1 MVKSVNFLKYGVM
14 KNFRRIP
21 GVDTNHLSSELQIC
35 KGIPLS
41 LMKGINS
48 MEMER
53 TILWVIE
60 RNLLQVQVEPEI
72 FPSLVFLPYKRDKL
86 LSTAQNIK
94 KETRADA
101 DEKTS
106 VMIYLFLN
114 PKAFITQSIL
124 KLENSCTWKKE
135 LVIGESKRF

>member
-21 GVDTNHLSSELQIC
+21 GVDTNHLSSELQIY

-53 TILWVIE
+53 TIMWVIE

-72 FPSLVFLPYKRDKL
+72 FPDLVSIFTLQKRQTPIHSSKH
-86 LSTAQNIK
+86 
-94 KETRADA
+94 KER
-101 DEKTS
+101 
-106 VMIYLFLN
+106 N
-114 PKAFITQSIL
+114 QGR
-124 KLENSCTWKKE
+124 C
-135 LVIGESKRF
+135 